1 MILQALVRC
10 YDALAEAGRLEKP
23 GWSPVKVSLA
33 LELDENGALLRVLP
47 LGETDEKGKRRPPK
61 LNVPAPV
68 KRSSGVASNFLCDN
82 AIYILGMDSKGRPE
96 RTAQCRA
103 ACREKH
109 EALLSNVEHPMAR
122 AIVRFFANWDP
133 TAAGE
138 NPALAPYMDELAQGA
153 NLVFCMDSEFA
164 QDVPALRQAWD
175 DAYGADETAARGR
188 CLVTGEEAPI
198 ALLHPS
204 IKGVMGANPTGA
216 SLVSFNARAYES
228 YGRDEAQGLNAPVG
242 ERAAFAYGAALNYL
256 LSDRTYNTRLGETTL
271 VYWAEGAEEGY
282 NFAMSCMLGLEDNLM
297 RQEQLKGVMDALC
310 SGRTAYWDDIPLNP
324 DNRFYI
330 LGLAPNSAR
339 LSVRFFLQ
347 NSFGGFAEKLNRHQ
361 EELKIVRPSDDL
373 RETLPVWALLRE
385 TANPNSR
392 DKNPPGQLVGETMRA
407 ILTGA
412 PYPASL
418 FTQVQMRIRAE
429 HEINRGKAAVIKAWL
444 LRNVAAK
451 RPEHVYKEVLRVKLN
466 DETTYQPYLL
476 GRLFAVLEGLQQAA
490 NPGINTTIRDRYFNS
505 ACATPAMVFPA
516 LVRLAQA
523 HLNKLEIGLRRYY
536 EDMIKEICGAME
548 ESLPA
553 HMALQ
558 DQGVFQLG
566 YYHQKQKLYTKK
578 EEKNN
583 V

>member
-10 YDALAEAGRLEKP
+10 YDALVEAGRLEKP

-103 ACREKH
+103 ACREKL

-122 AIVRFFANWDP
+122 AIVRFFESWDP
-133 TAAGE
+133 AAADE

-361 EELKIVRPSDDL
+361 EELKIVRPSGDM

-505 ACATPAMVFPA
+505 ACATPAMVFPT
-516 LVRLAQA
+516 LVKLAQA
-523 HLNKLEIGLRRYY
+523 HLNKLDTGLRIHY
-536 EDMIKEICGAME
+536 EKMITELYGAME

-566 YYHQKQKLYTKK
+566 YYQQKQKLYTKK